1 MLVPKK
7 DRLTVYNYLFNEGV
21 LCAKKDFHAPKH
33 AFLEVPNL
41 SVIKLCQSL
50 RSRGYVKEQFSWQ
63 WYYYFL
69 TNEGIEYLRDYLHL
83 TEDVVP
89 ATLKKPAKAKAAP
102 GSRPEGD
109 RPPRGEGGYRGRR
122 SFGGDADKKVGAP
135 GENFQP
141 AFRGERGGRGGFGE
155 RGGRGGYRREEG
167 RTGGYNGERG
177 GFRGGRGGARG
188 GSTA

>member
-1 MLVPKK
+1 VK
-7 DRLTVYNYLFNEGV
+7 GV

-83 TEDVVP
+83 SEDVVP
-89 ATLKKPAKAKAAP
+89 ATLKKPAKAAKAP

-109 RPPRGEGGYRGRR
+109 RPPRGEGGYRGGRR
-122 SFGGDADKKVGAP
+122 PFGDDKKVGAP

-141 AFRGERGGRGGFGE
+141 AFRGERSDRGSRGGYG
-155 RGGRGGYRREEG
+155 GGRGGYRRDESS
-167 RTGGYNGERG
+167 TGGRGGYGGGERGGERG
-177 GFRGGRGGARG
+177 GFRGGRGGSRG
-188 GSTA
+188 GSSA